1 MSTYYNDEKQFDA
14 DKFRYSYT
22 SLTGSDPGLRS
33 LLLEQLCQLHEFYSV
48 AFQCG
53 AFQFGSCRML
63 EYGGG
68 PSQVHPLK
76 IAELWR
82 SNSKSARDLS
92 DLFEHVVG
100 ELEGSKARAQEREDT
115 LRSVISQIIPCDITK
130 SEVISDVTLPF
141 DIISTHFCLICGCT
155 LLEEYRKGL
164 EKLALLLGP
173 GDCIVMTEA

>member
-1 MSTYYNDEKQFDA
+1 MTIKCSNHHRLVDGDIDWVVCACLCNMSTYYNDEKQFDA

-68 PSQVHPLK
+68 PSQVHPLVSATPYCSE
-76 IAELWR
+76 IVFAEY
-82 SNSKSARDLS
+82 A
-92 DLFEHVVG
+92 EH
-100 ELEGSKARAQEREDT
+100 
-115 LRSVISQIIPCDITK
+115 ITENCRTVEIK
-130 SEVISDVTLPF
+130 Q
-141 DIISTHFCLICGCT
+141 
-155 LLEEYRKGL
+155 
-164 EKLALLLGP
+164 
-173 GDCIVMTEA
+173 